1 MTIITGSWILD
12 IWLFIASL
20 IGGLYLY
27 YRHQFKFWE
36 KRNVVH
42 TNPDF
47 IFGDM
52 KSAASFSIGIVFKN
66 LYNKFKGEPYFGAW
80 IFFRPTLVV
89 RDPELI
95 KNIFVKDF
103 MSFHDRGIYVNEKDD
118 PLAGEMTVLIV

>member
-1 MTIITGSWILD
+1 
-12 IWLFIASL
+12 
-20 IGGLYLY
+20 
-27 YRHQFKFWE
+27 
-36 KRNVVH
+36 
-42 TNPDF
+42 
-47 IFGDM
+47 M

>member
-1 MTIITGSWILD
+1 MTIITGSWIFD

-27 YRHQFKFWE
+27 YRHQFKFWG
-36 KRNVVH
+36 KRNVIH
-42 TNPDF
+42 TKPEF

-52 KSAASFSIGIVFKN
+52 KSAASYSIGIVFKN
-66 LYNKFKGEPYFGAW
+66 LYNKFKGEPFFGSW
-80 IFFRPTLVV
+80 IFFRPVLVV

-118 PLAGEMTVLIV
+118 PLAGKI